1 MDEKASME
9 REILLRLRT
18 IKGHIGGIEKMV
30 EEGKTCP
37 EILMQVAAI
46 RSSIEKLGVYILENY
61 AQTCLM
67 DTLKEGEDVIVTFK
81 DVVDQ
86 IIRFMK

>member
-61 AQTCLM
+61 AQTCLI
-67 DTLKEGEDVIVTFK
+67 DTLKEGEDVVATFK